1 MPARRT
7 HPYDDWVDLYDQV
20 YSYLAHDISFYIQQS
35 MASGGPVLELGCGTG
50 RVAIPIAEAGIE
62 IVGIDSSQAM
72 LDVARRS
79 AASERLERRV
89 RDGATGA

>member
-35 MASGGPVLELGCGTG
+35 MASYRLQGGAYALALQKSSGKSVKEAVFLFLQPETEVVIVDLEGAINAAA
-50 RVAIPIAEAGIE
+50 RAAVAS
-62 IVGIDSSQAM
+62 V
-72 LDVARRS
+72 
-79 AASERLERRV
+79 
-89 RDGATGA
+89 